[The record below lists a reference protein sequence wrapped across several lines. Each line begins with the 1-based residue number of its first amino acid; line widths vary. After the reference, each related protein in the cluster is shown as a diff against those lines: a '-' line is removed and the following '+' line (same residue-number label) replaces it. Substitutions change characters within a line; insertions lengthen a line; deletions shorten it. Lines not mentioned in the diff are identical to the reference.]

1 VAVAALILS
10 LVAMLGVVAVGVGL
24 FLTSGYGTPGDDTVL
39 SGHLAQAPGTD
50 PVSSDDLA
58 EQVSSVVE
66 DDDWS
71 VDQMSCPMT
80 PRVRQGAVT
89 VCHAQIEG
97 DTWAVLVVFED
108 AQGRFVLDVV

>member
-1 VAVAALILS
+1 
-10 LVAMLGVVAVGVGL
+10 
-24 FLTSGYGTPGDDTVL
+24 
-39 SGHLAQAPGTD
+39 
-50 PVSSDDLA
+50 VSSDDLA

-71 VDQMSCPMT
+71 VDDMSCPMT

-97 DTWAVLVVFED
+97 DAWAVLVVFED